1 MRIHEF
7 KTIQSLTP
15 EKALMNSL
23 KQGKDSAADALASER
38 NR

>member
-1 MRIHEF
+1 MRIHEI
-7 KTIQSLTP
+7 KAIQPLTAD
-15 EKALMNSL
+15 KALMNSL